1 MGENPVE
8 KENLV
13 MNRGGSAQKA
23 SMSRDLV
30 HKMEGLAFT
39 LSDKAEKLSM
49 NVCRWVNNVVG
60 ASNFLSEVVS

>member
-1 MGENPVE
+1 MRENPVE

-13 MNRGGSAQKA
+13 TNRGGSAQKA

-30 HKMEGLAFT
+30 HKMEGLAFI

-49 NVCRWVNNVVG
+49 NVGRWVNNVEG
-60 ASNFLSEVVS
+60 ALIFLVKW